1 MDKRKDGEN
10 LKNIREFCGRLQSG
24 HFLYLRN
31 KNTKLKINKMRTD
44 VFLSG
49 LVSVFMLVSCNS
61 NIVFEDFES
70 GSLSRWAAEGDAFAN
85 VPAVAADDSEVK
97 GYNGEGFLKSLSDSA
112 VQGSLTSEPFT
123 IEKKY
128 VNFLLGGTGASYTH
142 SATSVNL
149 VVDGEI
155 VQTISS
161 VGRVP
166 SEMEWMSWDV
176 AQYKGKEATITVV
189 VNPARAMGTRVQQQG
204 FVLVDDITFSNRNLS
219 NYMAEYRTGVKIDK
233 DYILIPG
240 SLTGSSSRLSVEVD
254 GVNIL
259 GTAQRVSL
267 ATDKVDYYIPVNVKN
282 YKGKKAEVVL
292 TGVRT
297 SYAVYDNIET
307 DDSMRVEYDEPYRP
321 VYHFSPYFGWTND
334 PNGMVYKDGEWHLS
348 YQYNPYGTTHG
359 NMHWGHAVSK
369 DLVSWE
375 HHPFIVAPDELGS
388 IFSGSSV
395 VDINNTSGF
404 GENAIVAIYT
414 SAGRGQRQSI
424 AWSLDDGRTYTKYE
438 GNPVLSEPEKRDFRD
453 PKVTWIDD
461 QWVMSIAAGDVI
473 SFYGS
478 KDLKNWTKLSDF
490 GKGIGS
496 HAAVWECPD
505 LMKLNYNG
513 KDKWVLLVSIN
524 PGGPNG
530 GSVTQ
535 YFIGDFNGKEYKADP
550 LPYPLWVDL
559 GVDNYAGVTFGNTP
573 GRYVFMG
580 WMSNWWYAN
589 QTPTTYFRNSMTIPR
604 DLGLKHNGK
613 HLILASV
620 PSPEIFAARGEE
632 KAMDDMTVNGSWT
645 LDSILEANN
654 GAYEIDLTIV
664 PETGKEF
671 VLSLSNAKGEHADF
685 RFDWKKSELVL
696 DRSESG
702 LTDFAPRYVT
712 DPIVTPVVKK
722 KEYKVQLF
730 VDRLSTEMFVND
742 GDVVF
747 TNCVFPTEALNT
759 LTFKTDGKAVVK
771 DFTVYE
777 MKSTPN

>member
-1 MDKRKDGEN
+1 
-10 LKNIREFCGRLQSG
+10 
-24 HFLYLRN
+24 
-31 KNTKLKINKMRTD
+31 MRSYILIPGL
-44 VFLSG
+44 LSI
-49 LVSVFMLVSCNS
+49 VMLVSCNS
-61 NIVFEDFES
+61 NLVFEDFES
-70 GSLSRWAAEGDAFAN
+70 GSLQRWKAEGDPIALA
-85 VPAVAADDSEVK
+85 PSAAEDEPEVT
-97 GYNGEGFLKSLSDSA
+97 GYDGKGFLKTLSTSA
-112 VQGSLTSEPFT
+112 VQGSLASEPFV
-123 IEKKY
+123 IERKY
-128 VNFLLGGTGASYTH
+128 VNFLLGGTGAGYTH
-142 SATSVNL
+142 SATSIDL
-149 VVDGEI
+149 VVDGETVQSTRSI
-155 VQTISS
+155 VKSS
-161 VGRVP
+161 

-176 AQYKGKEATITVV
+176 SSYEGKDANIVINV
-189 VNPARAMGTRVQQQG
+189 SPARTMGTRVQEQG
-204 FVLVDDITFSNRNLS
+204 FIMVDQITFSNKNFS
-219 NYMAEYRTGVKIDK
+219 NYLATYEVDLKLDKEYV
-233 DYILIPG
+233 LIPG
-240 SLTGSSSRLSVEVD
+240 SLTGSSSNLSVEVD

-259 GTAQRVSL
+259 GNSQRVSV
-267 ATDKVDYYIPVNVKN
+267 ATDKVDYYIPVNVKE
-282 YKGKKAEVVL
+282 YKGKNAKVVL
-292 TGVRT
+292 TGVWKT
-297 SYAVYDNIET
+297 YAVYDNIET
-307 DDSMRVEYDEPYRP
+307 DDVARVEYDEPYRP

-375 HHPFIVAPDELGS
+375 HHPFIIAPDELGS

-395 VDINNTSGF
+395 VDIDNTAGF

-414 SAGRGQRQSI
+414 SAGRSQQQSI
-424 AWSLDDGRTYTKYE
+424 AWSIDDGRTYAKYE
-438 GNPVLSEPEKRDFRD
+438 GNPVLSEPAKRDFRD
-453 PKVTWIDD
+453 PKVNWVDD
-461 QWVMSIAAGDVI
+461 QWVMSVAAGDVI

-505 LMKLNYNG
+505 LMKLSHDG

-535 YFIGDFNGKEYKADP
+535 YFIGDFDGKEFKADP
-550 LPYPLWVDL
+550 LPYPLWVDM

-573 GRYVFMG
+573 GRHVFMG

-589 QTPTTYFRNSMTIPR
+589 QTPTRYFRNSMTIPR

-613 HLILASV
+613 HLILAST

-632 KAMDDMTVNGSWT
+632 KTVEDMVMDGKWSVDE
-645 LDSILEANN
+645 ILAENK
-654 GAYEIDLTIV
+654 GAYEIDFTV
-664 PETGKEF
+664 TPQSAGEF
-671 VLSLSNAKGEHADF
+671 SLSLQNEKGEHATFLFDF
-685 RFDWKKSELVL
+685 RKNELVL

-712 DPIVTPVVKK
+712 DPIVTPLVER

-742 GDVVF
+742 GDAVF
-747 TNCVFPTEALNT
+747 TNCVFPTEVLNT
-759 LTFKTDGKAVVK
+759 LVLSSDGQVSVK
-771 DFTVYE
+771 DFKIYE
-777 MKSTPN
+777 MKSTIN

>member
-1 MDKRKDGEN
+1 M
-10 LKNIREFCGRLQSG
+10 
-24 HFLYLRN
+24 
-31 KNTKLKINKMRTD
+31 INH
-44 VFLSG
+44 
-49 LVSVFMLVSCNS
+49 
-61 NIVFEDFES
+61 
-70 GSLSRWAAEGDAFAN
+70 
-85 VPAVAADDSEVK
+85 
-97 GYNGEGFLKSLSDSA
+97 
-112 VQGSLTSEPFT
+112 Q
-123 IEKKY
+123 
-128 VNFLLGGTGASYTH
+128 LLF
-142 SATSVNL
+142 
-149 VVDGEI
+149 
-155 VQTISS
+155 
-161 VGRVP
+161 
-166 SEMEWMSWDV
+166 
-176 AQYKGKEATITVV
+176 
-189 VNPARAMGTRVQQQG
+189 ARAYEKEGC
-204 FVLVDDITFSNRNLS
+204 
-219 NYMAEYRTGVKIDK
+219 AE
-233 DYILIPG
+233 IP
-240 SLTGSSSRLSVEVD
+240 S
-254 GVNIL
+254 
-259 GTAQRVSL
+259 A
-267 ATDKVDYYIPVNVKN
+267 A
-282 YKGKKAEVVL
+282 
-292 TGVRT
+292 
-297 SYAVYDNIET
+297 
-307 DDSMRVEYDEPYRP
+307 RP
-321 VYHFSPYFGWTND
+321 RFHMTPCVGWTND
-334 PNGMVYKDGEWHLS
+334 PNGFSFYKNQYHLF
-348 YQYNPYGTTHG
+348 YQYYPYDTVW
-359 NMHWGHAVSK
+359 NSMHWGHVVSD
-369 DLVSWE
+369 DLLNWKYL
-375 HHPFIVAPDELGS
+375 PCAMAPDEPYDSFGV
-388 IFSGSSV
+388 FSGS
-395 VDINNTSGF
+395 
-404 GENAIVAIYT
+404 AIELPDGKQLLMYT
-414 SAGRGQRQSI
+414 GVLKEGGDHGKDVQTQCLAVGDG
-424 AWSLDDGRTYTKYE
+424 LDYHKYE

-559 GVDNYAGVTFGNTP
+559 GVDNDAGVTFGNTP

-712 DPIVTPVVKK
+712 DPIVTPMVKK

>member
-1 MDKRKDGEN
+1 
-10 LKNIREFCGRLQSG
+10 
-24 HFLYLRN
+24 
-31 KNTKLKINKMRTD
+31 MRSEI
-44 VFLSG
+44 LIPG
-49 LVSVFMLVSCNS
+49 LMSILLLISCNS
-61 NIVFEDFES
+61 NVVFEDFES
-70 GSLSRWAAEGDAFAN
+70 GSMTKWKVEGDAFASIPATKTD
-85 VPAVAADDSEVK
+85 VPDAK
-97 GYNGEGFLKSLSDSA
+97 GYEGDGFLKTSSTSA
-112 VQGSLTSEPFT
+112 VQGTLTSEPFI
-123 IEKKY
+123 IEKKF
-128 VNFLLGGTGASYTH
+128 VNFLLGGTGASYTY
-142 SATSVNL
+142 SSTSIDL
-149 VVDGEI
+149 VIDGET
-155 VQTISS
+155 VQSISS
-161 VGRVP
+161 VGKTP
-166 SEMEWMSWDV
+166 LELEWMSWDV
-176 AQYKGKEATITVV
+176 TAYNGKEGVICVK
-189 VNPARAMGTRVQQQG
+189 VNPARAMGTRVQEQG
-204 FVLVDDITFSNRNLS
+204 FILVDEITFSNRNLS
-219 NYMAEYRTGVKIDK
+219 NYMAEYVAEVKLDK
-233 DYILIPG
+233 DYVLIPG
-240 SLTGSSSRLSVEVD
+240 SLTGSSSSLVVEVD

-259 GTAQRVSL
+259 GNSQRVSI

-282 YKGKKAEVVL
+282 YKGKKANVTL

-297 SYAVYDNIET
+297 TYAVYDNIVT
-307 DDSMRVEYDEPYRP
+307 DDDMRVEYDEPYRP

-375 HHPFIVAPDELGS
+375 HHPFIIAPDELGS

-395 VDINNTSGF
+395 VDINNTAGF

-438 GNPVLSEPEKRDFRD
+438 GNPVLSEPDKKDFRD

-461 QWVMSIAAGDVI
+461 QWVMSVAAGEVI

-478 KDLKNWTKLSDF
+478 KDLKNWIHLSDF

-505 LMKLNYNG
+505 LMKFNYNG

-535 YFIGDFNGKEYKADP
+535 YFIGDFDGKQFKADP
-550 LPYPLWVDL
+550 LPYPLWVDQ

-589 QTPTTYFRNSMTIPR
+589 QTPTKYFRNSMTIPR
-604 DLGLKHNGK
+604 DLGIKHNGR
-613 HLILASV
+613 HLVLAST
-620 PSPEIFAARGEE
+620 PSPEIYAARGEE
-632 KAMDDMTVNGSWT
+632 KTLDDMSVSQKWT
-645 LDSILEANN
+645 LDEILAANN
-654 GAYEIDLTIV
+654 GAYEIDMTIV
-664 PETGKEF
+664 PESGNVFT
-671 VLSLSNAKGEHADF
+671 LSLANSKGEHATFKFDF
-685 RFDWKKSELVL
+685 KKQELVL

-712 DPIVTPVVKK
+712 DPIVTPLVKR

-747 TNCVFPTEALNT
+747 TNCVFPTETLNSMI
-759 LTFKTDGKAVVK
+759 LSSDGSASVK
-771 DFTVYE
+771 DIKIYE
-777 MKSTPN
+777 MRSTLK